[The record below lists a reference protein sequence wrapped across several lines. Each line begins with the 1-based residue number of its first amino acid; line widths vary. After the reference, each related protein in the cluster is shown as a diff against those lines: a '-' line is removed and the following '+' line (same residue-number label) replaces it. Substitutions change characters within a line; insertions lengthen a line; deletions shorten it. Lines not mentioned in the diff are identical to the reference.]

1 MLHGFGD
8 SHGESA
14 RAKAIA
20 ERILRDAAAAEKDH
34 LVLLAVNADDGALN
48 SHVAHT
54 TDEMAMQLAHFP
66 AVQDLNRPVV
76 EIAIHVLRSRRRDV
90 SELVGGRGCNRE
102 SGLGVK
108 ERENGNDTE
117 QLADN
122 LVLGA
127 TEPHL
132 SRARRH

>member
-1 MLHGFGD
+1 MLHGLGD
-8 SHGESA
+8 SHGKSA
-14 RAKAIA
+14 RAKTIA
-20 ERILRDAAAAEKDH
+20 EGILRDAAAAEKNH

-54 TDEMAMQLAHFP
+54 TDEMAMQLAHFS
-66 AVQDLNRPVV
+66 AVQDLNWPVV
-76 EIAIHVLRSRRRDV
+76 EIAVHVLRSRRRDV

-108 ERENGNDTE
+108 ERENSNDTE

-122 LVLGA
+122 LVLGTA
-127 TEPHL
+127 EPHL

>member
-1 MLHGFGD
+1 MLHGLGD

-14 RAKAIA
+14 RAKTIA
-20 ERILRDAAAAEKDH
+20 EGILRDAAAAEKDH
-34 LVLLAVNADDGALN
+34 LVLLAINADDGALN

-54 TDEMAMQLAHFP
+54 TDEIDTQLAHFP

-76 EIAIHVLRSRRRDV
+76 EIAVHVFRSRRRDV

-102 SGLGVK
+102 SGLAVK
-108 ERENGNDTE
+108 ERESGNDTE
-117 QLADN
+117 QLADD
-122 LVLGA
+122 LVLGTA
-127 TEPHL
+127 EPHL